1 MKLEKANWSN
11 FAKIDEE
18 QIRRFNQ
25 LLSEDISKLQG
36 GTDDSNIQMFGILN

>member
-1 MKLEKANWSN
+1 MKLEKANWSS
-11 FAKIDEE
+11 FAKIDDE

-36 GTDDSNIQMFGILN
+36 